1 MLWDLFML
9 FLRILEVL
17 GTLLVGAA
25 AFFGAWVAW
34 KGWKGWKREIRGQ
47 TEYKLAVDL
56 LATTYRFR
64 DAINFARHPMISAH
78 EMFEEGDNFNPLDP
92 TQNFKGNARAYEK
105 RWEQVMKEQHKIYN
119 DLQSAEVIWGEE
131 VKNLFQDLFA
141 HGNELLWA
149 MENYLKI
156 INPAPSTERE
166 KLKERLLEKITA
178 ILRKSADE
186 DKFGDELQRLITKID
201 NYIKPKLNP

>member
-25 AFFGAWVAW
+25 AFFGAWVA
-34 KGWKGWKREIRGQ
+34 WKGWKREIRGQ

-92 TQNFKGNARAYEK
+92 TQNFKGNARAYKK
-105 RWEQVMKEQHKIYN
+105 RWEQVVEAQQTIYGN
-119 DLQSAEVIWGEE
+119 LQVAEAIWGEE

-156 INPAPSTERE
+156 INPDLSTGRE
-166 KLKERLLEKITA
+166 KLEKRLSEKITA
-178 ILRKSADE
+178 ILYKVHE
-186 DKFGDELQRLITKID
+186 GDKFDNELQKYVKKID
-201 NYIKPKLNP
+201 NYLNPKLKS